1 MGMKNYLLAILLACA
16 SCAHYRPGTTLPAE
30 YRTIEIGP
38 VVNLTSEARLE
49 SDLRN
54 SLSESVMNTP
64 GVCLGR
70 PGAEGGLLL
79 SAKIA
84 ELSQQRGARARLRA
98 PHDRD
103 RSGKAYQTVVFRMT
117 LKVEYQ
123 AVAENCGEPV
133 RSGVVTVSA
142 DYPTMADQETA
153 RAEALREAMRSAAR
167 QIVAEVTEG

>member
-1 MGMKNYLLAILLACA
+1 
-16 SCAHYRPGTTLPAE
+16 
-30 YRTIEIGP
+30 
-38 VVNLTSEARLE
+38 
-49 SDLRN
+49 
-54 SLSESVMNTP
+54 
-64 GVCLGR
+64 
-70 PGAEGGLLL
+70 
-79 SAKIA
+79 
-84 ELSQQRGARARLRA
+84 
-98 PHDRD
+98 
-103 RSGKAYQTVVFRMT
+103 MT